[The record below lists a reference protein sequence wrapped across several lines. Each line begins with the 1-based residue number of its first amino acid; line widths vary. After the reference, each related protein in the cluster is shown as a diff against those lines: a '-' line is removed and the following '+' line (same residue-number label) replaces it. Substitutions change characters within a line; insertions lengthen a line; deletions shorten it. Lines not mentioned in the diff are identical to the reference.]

1 MANALGAPQRI
12 DLVNLI
18 ALVDRAIGTL
28 RLANIAID
36 ALIGDQQG
44 HGIRLVQLLAVRP
57 HLFYLVY
64 QGLVDLGIE
73 ELADIPFHQSD
84 FFHQGS

>member
-64 QGLVDLGIE
+64 QGLIDLGIE

>member
-1 MANALGAPQRI
+1 MTDALGAPQRI
-12 DLVNLI
+12 DLVNL
-18 ALVDRAIGTL
+18 LTRVDCTVGTL
-28 RLANIAID
+28 RFANIAID